1 MDMSDINYA
10 QALSYLRSEIEYLAE
25 EQLRYLP
32 RHLIRE
38 YWEIRYYFQW
48 LYDDWHVLR
57 MDREVVSLGSAMLV
71 AQTLVSEY
79 GFSWV
84 EDSAHSPAIRH
95 PEIWPETIA
104 IDSIDSGDWTET
116 AGTNWLRESR
126 RRSDKFIPFK
136 VGEVTFEFYFYVR
149 SELAW
154 KLRHKQ
160 SDSVRP
166 LLSKER
172 LEIDSVLAT
181 FREKWS
187 ASISN
192 PFPDGSAPDF
202 SGTPADVAELQW
214 LRYEGCYGFV
224 DLEHLMLTEAYIIG
238 LVLSSLPGID
248 LVMAKLSDEW
258 QLALR
263 GLPEPRVITT
273 VDDYRN
279 ARWFHRQ
286 AASWLDGSID
296 EPREEGGYS
305 LLYFEFVEDC
315 ILQRDLLYSWP
326 TKITFT
332 EVFNKI
338 QNL

>member
-1 MDMSDINYA
+1 MSDINYA
-10 QALSYLRSEIEYLAE
+10 QALSYLRSEMECLTK

-32 RHLIRE
+32 RRLIKE

-48 LYDDWHVLR
+48 LYDDWHVSR
-57 MDREVVSLGSAMLV
+57 IDKEVVKLGSAMLV
-71 AQTLVSEY
+71 AETLVSEY
-79 GFSWV
+79 GFSWI
-84 EDSAHSPAIRH
+84 EDSAQSPAIRH

-104 IDSIDSGDWTET
+104 IGSIDSGDWTET

-126 RRSDKFIPFK
+126 RRSDKFVPFK

-154 KLRHKQ
+154 KLRHGQ
-160 SDSVRP
+160 TDSVRP
-166 LLSKER
+166 LSSEER
-172 LEIDSVLAT
+172 RKIDRVLTA

-187 ASISN
+187 VAITNS
-192 PFPDGSAPDF
+192 PTVDGSKPDF
-202 SGTPADVAELQW
+202 SGTPSDVAELQW

-224 DLEHLMLTEAYIIG
+224 ASDHLMLVEAYIVG
-238 LVLSSLPGID
+238 LVLSSLPRIN
-248 LVMAKLSDEW
+248 LVMVKLSDEW

-263 GLPEPRVITT
+263 GLPEQGVVTT

-315 ILQRDLLYSWP
+315 ILQRDNLWSQAAK
-326 TKITFT
+326 TTFT
-332 EVFNKI
+332 EVFNMI